1 MSDVLGAVAAVVAAR
16 RDADPETSYVA
27 SLNAKGID
35 KILEKV
41 GEEAVEVILAAKNAD
56 SSGSN
61 PSEVINEVADLVFHI
76 LVMLDR
82 LGISHNDVIVALAA
96 RRGVS
101 VIAQPRHAAPY
112 RALKR
117 SRWARSSSSSTTAR
131 TNRTS

>member
-1 MSDVLGAVAAVVAAR
+1 MVATGHSEPRRVSDVLGAIAAVVAAR

-96 RRGVS
+96 RQGVS
-101 VIAQPRHAAPY
+101 GLEEKA
-112 RALKR
+112 
-117 SRWARSSSSSTTAR
+117 SRNAD
-131 TNRTS
+131 

>member
-1 MSDVLGAVAAVVAAR
+1 MSDVLGAIAAVVAAR
-16 RDADPETSYVA
+16 RGADPETSYVA

-41 GEEAVEVILAAKNAD
+41 GEEAFEVILAAKNAD

-96 RRGVS
+96 RQGVS
-101 VIAQPRHAAPY
+101 GLEEKA
-112 RALKR
+112 
-117 SRWARSSSSSTTAR
+117 SRNAD
-131 TNRTS
+131 